1 MSRDARSRGIP
12 LTGSRIWAGCGSQ
25 FLNKL
30 LCQAPQPCK
39 AGGNATR
46 LDPLPRLVQLPND
59 VIGCTA
65 LATRKHIAEYDALPS
80 QVSEARAPQSRISRW
95 QFPLD
100 YAFNSGI
107 WRTIGTT
114 ANSPDPDEL
123 AVVRFLAVRDV
134 WQTSAWGNH
143 QRTVDDYI
151 L

>member
-1 MSRDARSRGIP
+1 MGHMGCFNQKAIIQGEAVGIP
-12 LTGSRIWAGCGSQ
+12 LGSEESSPSIDM
-25 FLNKL
+25 
-30 LCQAPQPCK
+30 PD
-39 AGGNATR
+39 T
-46 LDPLPRLVQLPND
+46 
-59 VIGCTA
+59 I
-65 LATRKHIAEYDALPS
+65 DALPS